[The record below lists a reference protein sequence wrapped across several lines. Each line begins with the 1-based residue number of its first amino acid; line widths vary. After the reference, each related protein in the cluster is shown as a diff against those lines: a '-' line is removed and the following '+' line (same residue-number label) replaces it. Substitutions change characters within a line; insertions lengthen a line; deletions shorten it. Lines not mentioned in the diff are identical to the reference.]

1 MANTESGAAR
11 VSRVLDEIGIGTNG
25 DITVNEILSLAQ
37 TMSSSLSSVYR
48 AVDASI
54 QREFREIASYIEAM
68 KTDIAG
74 LQANDLQQT
83 HLPTAGKEL
92 DAVVEATEE
101 ATNTIMEC
109 AETIMNAD
117 DADHDAYK
125 ALVDENVM
133 KIFEACSFQ
142 DITGQR
148 ITKVVTTLQQV
159 ESKIDALLQAFGDD
173 IKRDGPPK
181 PVEDSEGHANEDEA
195 SRVQRRKDLLLDGP
209 QAKGEGVSQ
218 DEVDDLFSAA

>member
-1 MANTESGAAR
+1 MAKKASGAER
-11 VSRVLDEIGIGTNG
+11 VSQVLREIGVGTNG
-25 DITVNEILSLAQ
+25 DISVNEILSLAQ
-37 TMSSSLSSVYR
+37 TMTSSLSSVYR

-54 QREFREIASYIEAM
+54 QREFREIASYIEVM

-109 AETIMNAD
+109 AEAIMSAD
-117 DADHDAYK
+117 DSDHDAYK

-148 ITKVVTTLQQV
+148 ITKVVETLTM
-159 ESKIDALLQAFGDD
+159 IDERVSRFAQ
-173 IKRDGPPK
+173 RMR
-181 PVEDSEGHANEDEA
+181 VEDAEGHANEEEA
-195 SRVQRRKDLLLDGP
+195 SRARRKKDLLLDGP
-209 QAKGEGVSQ
+209 QQKGEGVSQ
-218 DEVDDLFSAA
+218 DDVDNLFSAA

>member
-1 MANTESGAAR
+1 MANEA
-11 VSRVLDEIGIGTNG
+11 SRSERITQVMDEIGMGNSGEIS
-25 DITVNEILSLAQ
+25 INEIMSLAQ
-37 TMSSSLSSVYR
+37 TMSKSLEGVYR
-48 AVDASI
+48 AVDSSI

-74 LQANDLQQT
+74 LQANDLKHT

-109 AETIMNAD
+109 AETIMCAD
-117 DADHDAYK
+117 ASDHDAYK
-125 ALVDENVM
+125 AAVDEQVM

-148 ITKVVTTLQQV
+148 ITKVVETLTM
-159 ESKIDALLQAFGDD
+159 IDERVSRFAQKMRVQDA
-173 IKRDGPPK
+173 
-181 PVEDSEGHANEDEA
+181 EGHATDEEA
-195 SRVQRRKDLLLDGP
+195 ERAKRKEDLLLDGP
-209 QAKGEGVSQ
+209 QQKGEGVSQ
-218 DEVDDLFSAA
+218 DEVDNLFSAA

>member
-1 MANTESGAAR
+1 MPDKATSAAK
-11 VSRVLDEIGIGTNG
+11 VSQVLDEIGLGTDG
-25 DITVNEILSLAQ
+25 DITVNEMLSLAQ
-37 TMSSSLSSVYR
+37 TMTNSLSSVYR

-74 LQANDLQQT
+74 LQANDLKHT

-109 AETIMNAD
+109 AEAIMCAD
-117 DADHDAYK
+117 DSDHDAYK
-125 ALVDENVM
+125 AVVDENVM

-148 ITKVVTTLQQV
+148 ITKVVETLTM
-159 ESKIDALLQAFGDD
+159 IDERVSRFAHKF
-173 IKRDGPPK
+173 K
-181 PVEDSEGHANEDEA
+181 VEDAEGYVTEDEA
-195 SRVQRRKDLLLDGP
+195 KRAKRKKDLLLDGP

>member
-37 TMSSSLSSVYR
+37 TMSASLSSVYR

-148 ITKVVTTLQQV
+148 ITKVVETLRM
-159 ESKIDALLQAFGDD
+159 IDDRVSRFAQ
-173 IKRDGPPK
+173 RMR
-181 PVEDSEGHANEDEA
+181 VEDSEGHANEDEA